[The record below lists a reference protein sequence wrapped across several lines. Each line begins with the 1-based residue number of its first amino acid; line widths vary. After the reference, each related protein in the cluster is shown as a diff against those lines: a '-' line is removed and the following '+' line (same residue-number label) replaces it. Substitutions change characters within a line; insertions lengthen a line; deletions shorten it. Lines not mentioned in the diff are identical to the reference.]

1 MNSQVILLLCAAI
14 GAFNGLHSSA
24 IPIKAP
30 QIGVNQLSII
40 LKNNRGLP
48 FYIDSATFGV
58 DNVTAKVQYH
68 AARGNLYIPSKDTRD
83 KAIKFTIGD
92 KNYSVSF
99 NANKKYM
106 LPSDSFFVTDDTTY
120 TDNYTIYMQ
129 ERNDPCMTL
138 LNKIN
143 KYARYT
149 YIDGKQNVIVGNP
162 PRAYQTTIPLGISKL
177 QIFGNVGVLP
187 VDQASLNNNL
197 DGKNQ
202 QPQSYGQGTITRF
215 GSCLIQFKITID
227 NRDLQYS
234 IIF

>member
-24 IPIKAP
+24 TPI
-30 QIGVNQLSII
+30 GLNQLSVI
-40 LKNNRGLP
+40 LNNNRGLP

-68 AARGNLYIPSKDTRD
+68 AARGKLYIPSKDTRD
-83 KAIKFTIGD
+83 KAINFNIGD
-92 KNYSVSF
+92 KKYSVSF

-129 ERNDPCMTL
+129 ERNDPCMTR

-143 KYARYT
+143 QNAPYT

-162 PRAYQTTIPLGISKL
+162 PRAYQTTIRLGISKL
-177 QIFGNVGVLP
+177 QNNFGNVGVLP

-202 QPQSYGQGTITRF
+202 QLQSYGQGTITKF

-234 IIF
+234 ISF